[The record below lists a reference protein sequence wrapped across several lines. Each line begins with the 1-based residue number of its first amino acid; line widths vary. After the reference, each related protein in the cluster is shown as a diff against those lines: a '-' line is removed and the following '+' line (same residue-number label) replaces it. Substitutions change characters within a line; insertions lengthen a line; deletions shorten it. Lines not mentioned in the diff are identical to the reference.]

1 MRIAPVALAL
11 GALLLAGTALSAP
24 RGKVVRVERSRSR
37 DAAARYCVVN
47 DQPENILCLGT
58 APSDG
63 DPITYVDSRAG
74 VIGTARVTSSQPSKV
89 YPCPGRNPTIF
100 DVSVTLTSGDRD
112 TILRGVTV
120 ALRGVRLDERA
131 KVIDDYRPPSPSE
144 QNVLLAIDTDRTGS
158 ADIVLVQY
166 TCDAQG
172 NMTPLGSGGGGG
184 VVNTQ
189 CYDTYASR
197 DGKLVRTHQDI
208 IEICY

>member
-1 MRIAPVALAL
+1 MRIAPIALAL

-24 RGKVVRVERSRSR
+24 RGKVVRVERATTR

-47 DQPENILCLGT
+47 DQPESILCLGT
-58 APSDG
+58 APDEG
-63 DPITYVDSRAG
+63 EPITYVDPRVG
-74 VIGTARVTSSQPSKV
+74 VIGTARVTSAQPSKV
-89 YPCPGRNPTIF
+89 YPCPGRTPTIF

-112 TILRGVTV
+112 VISSGVTV

-131 KVIDDYRPPSPSE
+131 KVVEDYKPPSPSE
-144 QNVLLAIDTDRTGS
+144 QNVLMAIDTDRTGS

-172 NMTPLGSGGGGG
+172 TMTPLGSGGGGG

-189 CYDTYASR
+189 CYDTYVNR
-197 DGKLVRTHQDI
+197 GGKLVRAHQDL